1 MCGCRSA
8 RRQHLRRHHRIR
20 RQRPRPSA
28 ARQSRLCLGGV
39 FKRGASAARESRLF
53 LGGMCKRG
61 SGTPRSRGRAASHVR
76 PLLVPLRTTS
86 NSSEARGL
94 RSPRTRLDQS
104 SPFPRCGRTSG
115 ELTPWFRASTAG
127 MSGQS
132 FRARAPR
139 PPLFERS
146 SSCPRFSRS
155 SGRCAWSSRSG
166 SLATGNSHTDVLIST
181 WPNGGFT
188 RSGV

>member
-20 RQRPRPSA
+20 RQQPRPSATRQSRLFLGGMCKRGASA

-39 FKRGASAARESRLF
+39 
-53 LGGMCKRG
+53 CKRG
-61 SGTPRSRGRAASHVR
+61 SGTPRSRARAASHGR

-104 SPFPRCGRTSG
+104 SPFPRSGRTSG
-115 ELTPWFRASTAG
+115 ELTPWFRVSTAG

-132 FRARAPR
+132 IRARAPR
-139 PPLFERS
+139 PRLFERS
-146 SSCPRFSRS
+146 SSCPRFGRASGPLRLVVPIRS
-155 SGRCAWSSRSG
+155 FTAR
-166 SLATGNSHTDVLIST
+166 NSHTDVLIST

-188 RSGV
+188 LSGV

>member
-39 FKRGASAARESRLF
+39 FKRGAASAARESRLF

-61 SGTPRSRGRAASHVR
+61 SGTPRSRGRAASHGR

-104 SPFPRCGRTSG
+104 SPFPRSGRTSG

-155 SGRCAWSSRSG
+155 SGRCAWSSRSAHSQQG
-166 SLATGNSHTDVLIST
+166 IRTQMY
-181 WPNGGFT
+181 
-188 RSGV
+188 